1 MLDIIVYERSWLANN
16 VFVMFRY
23 CRVDFCSVSLTIWKL
38 ILGEESMFHHAGRFL
53 VFELRWKGK
62 NKLLCLLDLFSLFS
76 DRVLIPS
83 SSLGLIAMSW
93 YRLLIDDNRNLQI
106 CHFFWKWTGISR
118 LNIFCCALKFQN
130 GAVWNYQWSHCHVW
144 SSCLNFEMVVNQ
156 VHGLLHVGGQRV
168 LSLLLSCGLYEIS
181 RQIVFWKGKLVLGW
195 SRWTHKI
202 RVAFWV
208 TIEIKSLVVLCA
220 NCSGNVMVLLLLSYF
235 LMLLVGFLLM
245 LQLLWSKSLFCSS
258 TYLCVAVVRLKPII
272 VWLCSWF
279 MGAVLA
285 PRQLVDFCFWIAR
298 LYVATYFGF
307 SSLGMNLSSDPFYLY
322 VSSFSS

>member
-1 MLDIIVYERSWLANN
+1 
-16 VFVMFRY
+16 MFRY

-76 DRVLIPS
+76 DRVLVPS

-106 CHFFWKWTGISR
+106 CHFFWKWTGISW

-130 GAVWNYQWSHCHVW
+130 GAVWNYQWSHSHVW
-144 SSCLNFEMVVNQ
+144 SSCLNFEMVANA
-156 VHGLLHVGGQRV
+156 VHGLLHVGGRRV

-181 RQIVFWKGKLVLGW
+181 RQIVFWKGEIRQIVFWKGKLVLGW

-202 RVAFWV
+202 MSCFLGDNWNQVSRRA
-208 TIEIKSLVVLCA
+208 LCK
-220 NCSGNVMVLLLLSYF
+220 
-235 LMLLVGFLLM
+235 
-245 LQLLWSKSLFCSS
+245 LLWKC
-258 TYLCVAVVRLKPII
+258 Y
-272 VWLCSWF
+272 
-279 MGAVLA
+279 GAITA
-285 PRQLVDFCFWIAR
+285 
-298 LYVATYFGF
+298 
-307 SSLGMNLSSDPFYLY
+307 
-322 VSSFSS
+322 

>member
-1 MLDIIVYERSWLANN
+1 MNWNQQTKYLLLCFE
-16 VFVMFRY
+16 
-23 CRVDFCSVSLTIWKL
+23 VSKWCCLEL
-38 ILGEESMFHHAGRFL
+38 SMISLPCL
-53 VFELRWKGK
+53 V
-62 NKLLCLLDLFSLFS
+62 KLLEFWNGGECSTW
-76 DRVLIPS
+76 PS
-83 SSLGLIAMSW
+83 PW
-93 YRLLIDDNRNLQI
+93 R
-106 CHFFWKWTGISR
+106 
-118 LNIFCCALKFQN
+118 
-130 GAVWNYQWSHCHVW
+130 
-144 SSCLNFEMVVNQ
+144 
-156 VHGLLHVGGQRV
+156 RV
-168 LSLLLSCGLYEIS
+168 LSLLLPCGLFEIS

-279 MGAVLA
+279 MGAVLV
-285 PRQLVDFCFWIAR
+285 PRQLVALGVRFCFWIAR

-307 SSLGMNLSSDPFYLY
+307 SSLGMILSSDPFYLY